1 MDAEHIIWKTAIPH
15 KTIDKKTISITPVA
29 AGKQNVQCAIN
40 REPGITLSIDV
51 KQAKILG
58 MFFTDSNGIEIEKS
72 SWLQTVNIW
81 VKQEHLIGE
90 DLTIE
95 IWDNDAFKNDYCKV
109 INVPKY
115 DGNLI
120 PFTLDSYVKGKAGN
134 WGMLYVKIGAPK
146 LKLANTNNIFE
157 SKNHL
162 NVEDKRQIYSAHI
175 GSQDGKNRHYHADY
189 DKISYF
195 YGKSRGIKENEKLK
209 ITIYSKGKSLFEIPP
224 AEVKI
229 DKSGAIQASVKWEKI
244 NPKLSMC
251 IVYAVVQD
259 SQGEI
264 LYNGAKS
271 ATGTLAITKKSAL
284 LGLAEYKSAVLVGKG
299 DASSHSRGENKNVAC
314 ECEAKVRAFMRMLRV
329 GEGTENEIGYETIV
343 GGSTFKDHGKNFDNH
358 PNVYIK
364 KHDSRAA
371 GAYQITMNNWNDVAF
386 VDWRKEHGLNDFKP
400 ESQDKYCVYLI
411 KEKKKALG
419 LIKKDNIK
427 EAIDKCRTEWA
438 SLPGAGYGQ
447 REEDIDNILKKY
459 KQYYQEELKGPTNHL
474 HIKKGFLKE
483 FGEECCE
490 EENIVVSVINK
501 YRIDVDVFTYSK
513 IMKCLTSNKYQYD
526 IYESNKLIKTIT
538 VEKNEHNLLPF
549 PETGIN
555 WGRFGPR
562 DKGGDNWVN
571 EKVCAALLGFFFSLP
586 KNGYSEALYF
596 NDISANDGRDIGH
609 KGHNIAGNDI
619 DIRYPGSSNAGRTL
633 WSDAMNKYKTE
644 EEFMKVLENIISVG
658 VKWGFN
664 KNYAYK
670 KDIKNTTGKSTSV
683 HQDHFHLGLR

>member
-1 MDAEHIIWKTAIPH
+1 
-15 KTIDKKTISITPVA
+15 
-29 AGKQNVQCAIN
+29 
-40 REPGITLSIDV
+40 
-51 KQAKILG
+51 

-299 DASSHSRGENKNVAC
+299 DAKSGNQTGTCVCKDYDLIWGNKFTCDERKKVVEICASLWGESKKKEMANQLMVCMALETGESFKPNEGYSSGGATGLVQWTETAITGMNRKNKYNDGIILTKKILSEMTIIRQLDFVKLYFKMWIDSGKVINDSLDMYMCIWCPAAVGEKDSFVCYSEENSSRYYNANKSIDGEYYIEKHTNSKGKIIYNTTGQGTKDEKITKGELRPRLKVKEVKGITFKTKEFNCGIKNKN
-314 ECEAKVRAFMRMLRV
+314 EKDSL
-329 GEGTENEIGYETIV
+329 GEGV
-343 GGSTFKDHGKNFDNH
+343 LVKM
-358 PNVYIK
+358 K
-364 KHDSRAA
+364 KIADAHHD
-371 GAYQITMNNWNDVAF
+371 
-386 VDWRKEHGLNDFKP
+386 
-400 ESQDKYCVYLI
+400 
-411 KEKKKALG
+411 
-419 LIKKDNIK
+419 
-427 EAIDKCRTEWA
+427 
-438 SLPGAGYGQ
+438 
-447 REEDIDNILKKY
+447 Y
-459 KQYYQEELKGPTNHL
+459 KQETNHL
-474 HIKKGFLKE
+474 RTDDTTEGLEKMDCSE
-483 FGEECCE
+483 FVSRYLFELGITEKPIYMTTANMISENAFRKVIGNNNIDLVAGSK
-490 EENIVVSVINK
+490 EENFKPQRGDIFAWGHQNGGAWEGHTGVVYEYDEVKDTVTILESIGSYGAVGESQQVKNGGYSGKGCTRTAIYDRLGGAQFGHTAWAGY
-501 YRIDVDVFTYSK
+501 YR
-513 IMKCLTSNKYQYD
+513 
-526 IYESNKLIKTIT
+526 
-538 VEKNEHNLLPF
+538 
-549 PETGIN
+549 
-555 WGRFGPR
+555 
-562 DKGGDNWVN
+562 
-571 EKVCAALLGFFFSLP
+571 P
-586 KNGYSEALYF
+586 KNY
-596 NDISANDGRDIGH
+596 
-609 KGHNIAGNDI
+609 
-619 DIRYPGSSNAGRTL
+619 T
-633 WSDAMNKYKTE
+633 
-644 EEFMKVLENIISVG
+644 
-658 VKWGFN
+658 
-664 KNYAYK
+664 K
-670 KDIKNTTGKSTSV
+670 K
-683 HQDHFHLGLR
+683 L